1 MALKSIKHKILSGL
15 LTLVVV
21 GSIALVLF
29 ISLSFKSLSHDNTMQ
44 SLEMVSTSVFQTMR
58 TGMGFGDPA
67 VVAQI
72 IHDAKADIDGLQN
85 LTVFKSREV
94 VDLFGIKNHQAITPT
109 IEEVFT
115 TKTPNYSE
123 QDSDKGH
130 IIRLLKPFVATKQ
143 CITCHANSSVGDVLG
158 VIEIDMSLE
167 KSDSIINETLTYLI
181 VVLLVSSITIVLV
194 IIPFL
199 KNTLFGPLNSM
210 RERAEN
216 IAMGEGDLTARI
228 ALSREDELGITARFI
243 NIFIEKTQTTIATAK
258 NSLQTLFGA
267 KKNITDLASELKDLI
282 ETQNKAAT
290 ESDVLVHDIF
300 TSLDESEQAAV
311 QTTEDTLSTA
321 TTLQEM
327 STALSVVTQTVHDA
341 SVTQNDLSDELLV
354 LKDSAMDAKGVLE
367 VIGDI
372 SDQTN
377 LLALN
382 AAIEAARAGEHGR
395 GFAVV
400 ADEVRK
406 LAERTQKSV
415 EEISLTIN
423 GITESIVGITAKMN
437 ESSVTMQEISE
448 NTEAVSQQ
456 SLESKD
462 RMDHTIDASK
472 KSSMLSSAIAYKTKN
487 LVERITDISEASDK
501 NSVLAEQLEELSNDL
516 SQTAQLLKNELDA
529 FKV

>member
-1 MALKSIKHKILSGL
+1 MSLKSIKNKILTGL
-15 LTLVVV
+15 LGVVIT
-21 GSIALVLF
+21 GSISLVLF
-29 ISLSFKSLSHDNTMQ
+29 ISFSFKSLSHDNTMQ
-44 SLEMVSTSVFQTMR
+44 SLAMVSTSVFQTMR

-72 IHDAKADIDGLQN
+72 INDAKADIDGLQN
-85 LTVFKSREV
+85 LTVFKSQKV
-94 VDLFGIKNHQAITPT
+94 IDLFGIKNHAPITPS
-109 IEEVFT
+109 IEEVFE
-115 TKTPNYSE
+115 TKQPHYSE
-123 QDSDKGH
+123 QKSAKGH

-143 CITCHANSSVGDVLG
+143 CLSCHANSKQGDVLG

-167 KSDSIINETLTYLI
+167 KSDAIISETLTYLI
-181 VVLLVSSITIVLV
+181 LVLLIASIAIVLV

-199 KNTLFGPLNSM
+199 RNTLFGPLNSM

-228 ALSREDELGITARFI
+228 ALSREDELGITARYI
-243 NIFIEKTQTTIATAK
+243 NVFIEKTQTTIATAK

-267 KKNITDLASELKDLI
+267 KQNIGDVATELKGLI
-282 ETQNKAAT
+282 ESQNKAAT
-290 ESDVLVHDIF
+290 ESDLLVRDIF

-311 QTTEDTLSTA
+311 QTTEDTLATA
-321 TTLQEM
+321 STLQEM
-327 STALSVVTQTVHDA
+327 SEALVVVAQAVQDA
-341 SVTQNDLSDELLV
+341 SVTQNGLSDELLV
-354 LKDSAMDAKGVLE
+354 LKDAAVDAKDVLG

-423 GITESIVGITAKMN
+423 DITESIIGITAKMN
-437 ESSVTMQEISE
+437 ESSTTMYKISE
-448 NTEAVSQQ
+448 NTETVRIQ
-456 SLESKD
+456 SSDSKS
-462 RMDHTIDASK
+462 RMEETITASK

-487 LVERITDISEASDK
+487 LVEKITNISEASEK
-501 NSVLAEQLEELSNDL
+501 NSVLAEQLEELSHDL
-516 SQTAQLLKNELDA
+516 SKTAELLKSELDA